1 MMERFWQFLI
11 FIPKEHRCR
20 AGSDIII
27 LMLPGKEK
35 ADNKVTADTYEDM
48 LIGEI
53 FFMGMTDLLQLEIMD
68 LRFIQEKI
76 LQSR

>member
-1 MMERFWQFLI
+1 MQSRIGYYNFD
-11 FIPKEHRCR
+11 
-20 AGSDIII
+20 AA
-27 LMLPGKEK
+27 GKEK

-53 FFMGMTDLLQLEIMD
+53 FFMGKTDLLQLEIMD